1 MVMACNFRIN
11 FSVYSRY
18 KLFSPHNQFKKCFYP
33 NSTSATRL
41 FSQTSHLLSNRKY
54 SEKHEWLTLNGK
66 VGTVGVS
73 HYAQEA
79 LGDVVY
85 VQAPEIGQK
94 IGKDEEAGVIE
105 SVKAANDI
113 YSPVSGEV
121 TEINE
126 KLTDKPSLINESCYD
141 QGWIYK
147 LELSDLKEVDTLMD
161 EEAYQNYLKSI
172 H

>member
-1 MVMACNFRIN
+1 MN
-11 FSVYSRY
+11 Y
-18 KLFSPHNQFKKCFYP
+18 KLHSD
-33 NSTSATRL
+33 
-41 FSQTSHLLSNRKY
+41 RKY
-54 SEKHEWLTLNGK
+54 SEKHEWLTIDGK
-66 VGTVGVS
+66 IGTVGVS

-85 VQAPEIGQK
+85 VQAPEIGLK

-113 YSPVSGEV
+113 YSPVSGQV

-126 KLTDKPSLINESCYD
+126 KLADKPSLINESCYD
-141 QGWIYK
+141 KGWIYK
-147 LELSDLKEVDTLMD
+147 LELSDLKEVDSLMD